1 MMLRHVEAVYE
12 HGVLRPLE
20 PIALTESQRVTLTI
34 SDLPIAHSRRD
45 FRVVERA
52 RTGIASA
59 RTFPTIEEVRAALAS
74 ISGSV
79 SQDVIAQRGD
89 Y

>member
-1 MMLRHVEAVYE
+1 MIRDVDAVYE

-34 SDLPIAHSRRD
+34 SGLPKAHSQRD

-52 RTGIASA
+52 RAEIASA
-59 RTFPTIEEVRAALAS
+59 LTLPMIEEVRAALAS

>member
-1 MMLRHVEAVYE
+1 MMIRHVEAVYE

-20 PIALTESQRVTLTI
+20 PIALTESQRVTLTV
-34 SDLPIAHSRRD
+34 SGLPTAHSQRD

-52 RTGIASA
+52 RAEIASA
-59 RTFPTIEEVRAALAS
+59 LTLPMIEEVRAALAS

>member
-1 MMLRHVEAVYE
+1 MMTRHVEAVYE
-12 HGVLRPLE
+12 HGVFRPLE

-34 SDLPIAHSRRD
+34 SGLPMTHSQRDL
-45 FRVVERA
+45 RVVERA
-52 RTGIASA
+52 RIEIASA
-59 RTFPTIEEVRAALAS
+59 RTFPTIEDVRAALAT
-74 ISGSV
+74 IAGSL